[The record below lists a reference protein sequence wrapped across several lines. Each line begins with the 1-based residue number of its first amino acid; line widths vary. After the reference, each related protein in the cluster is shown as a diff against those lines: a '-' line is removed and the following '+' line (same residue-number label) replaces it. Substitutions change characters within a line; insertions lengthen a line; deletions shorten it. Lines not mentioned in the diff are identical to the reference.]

1 MIEIKSSLNPDYREY
16 ADKARPY
23 FSIHEPDFESLEKL
37 GKDFENLI
45 VIGNGGSITSLRAL
59 QYAFRDQ
66 HDKNLEIVTTMEPGY
81 LRHVEASVEKED
93 TVVMPISKSGST
105 TGVIE
110 STLYFLNKGYEV
122 VPLTTDQESPLREV
136 AEKRDL
142 QTVDHP
148 DIGGRFTGLSETA
161 LAPAAMLGLDVR
173 QIFEG
178 GRDMHEKL
186 SPGAPNKAS
195 KLAQDIHEA
204 ESIGFSEVLTPF
216 YSTRL
221 FGFYPLLVQLMHE
234 SVCKDGE
241 GQTFYGDL
249 GPEYQHHTNQRL
261 FGGRENV
268 LPFFIESSHEHAQI
282 EVPEDF
288 SDIDIRGRELGA
300 LDGLSYEEALNS
312 EIGGVKEA
320 LRQHSKPFI
329 ELKLKEFNY
338 RSVGGLMAF
347 FQYLAVYSA
356 WERDVNPF
364 NQPNVEK
371 SKDIGFKKRF
381 EK

>member
-1 MIEIKSSLNPDYREY
+1 MINIKSGLNPDYRNFD
-16 ADKARPY
+16 DKARPY
-23 FSIHEPDFESLEKL
+23 FSIHEPDINKLENL
-37 GKDFENLI
+37 RKDFENLI

-93 TVVMPISKSGST
+93 TIVMPISKSGST

-110 STLYFLNKGYEV
+110 STLYFLNRGYEV
-122 VPLTTDQESPLREV
+122 IPLTTDQESPLREI
-136 AEKRDL
+136 AERRDL
-142 QTVDHP
+142 ETVDHP

-161 LAPAAMLGLDVR
+161 LAPAAMLGIDVK

-178 GRDMHEKL
+178 GRQMHEKL
-186 SPGAPNKAS
+186 SPGDPNKAS
-195 KLAQDIHEA
+195 KLAQDLHEA
-204 ESIGFSEVLTPF
+204 EKIGFSEVLTPF

-234 SVCKDGE
+234 SVCKKGR
-241 GQTFYGDL
+241 GQTFFGDV

-261 FGGRENV
+261 FGGKDNIIP
-268 LPFFIESSHEHAQI
+268 LFIESSHEHSEI
-282 EVPEDF
+282 EVSEDL
-288 SDIDIRGRELGA
+288 SSIDIRGRELGE
-300 LDGLSYEEALNS
+300 LDGLSYEQALDSEVEGVKKALNQS
-312 EIGGVKEA
+312 
-320 LRQHSKPFI
+320 SKPFI
-329 ELKLKEFNY
+329 ELELEEFNY

-347 FQYLAVYSA
+347 LQFLAVYSA
-356 WERDVNPF
+356 WDREVNPF
-364 NQPNVEK
+364 NQPDVER